1 MRRSRTLGMS
11 ALSNNLSSEGNGPG
25 MSLAFLDDVVTTSRL
40 RERPS
45 RAPDHAAENRALVAL
60 AQSMTDSPQGVF
72 QKLVDSALE
81 LTGAGSAGIS
91 VFEMEGGEGIFRW
104 RATAGAFAP
113 FVGGTMPRD
122 VSPCGLVLDR
132 NALQLLED
140 PARQWPRIAEL
151 RPAITEVLLVP
162 FHQDEVPVG
171 TVWVL
176 SHSPAKR
183 FDAEDARVISSLS
196 AFASL
201 AVKRL
206 AHLEALEAAS
216 KAKDL
221 FMAGP
226 DPEIRAPLPAALLAG
241 GGAGEGSAPVAVA
254 SGGAPGKPGD

>member
-72 QKLVDSALE
+72 QRLVDAALE
-81 LTGAGSAGIS
+81 LTGGGSAGIS

-113 FVGGTMPRD
+113 MVGGTMPRD
-122 VSPCGLVLDR
+122 FSPCGVVLDR
-132 NALQLLED
+132 NALQLMED
-140 PARQWPRIAEL
+140 PARHWPRIAEL

-171 TVWVL
+171 TIWVL

-183 FDAEDARVISSLS
+183 FDAEDARVIASLS

-221 FMAGP
+221 FMAVFSHQTRTP
-226 DPEIRAPLPAALLAG
+226 PTPALLTAG
-241 GGAGEGSAPVAVA
+241 GGGGGGGP
-254 SGGAPGKPGD
+254 GGAGS

>member
-113 FVGGTMPRD
+113 FVGGTMAPGF
-122 VSPCGLVLDR
+122 SPCGLVLDR
-132 NALQLLED
+132 QPLQLME
-140 PARQWPRIAEL
+140 
-151 RPAITEVLLVP
+151 
-162 FHQDEVPVG
+162 
-171 TVWVL
+171 
-176 SHSPAKR
+176 
-183 FDAEDARVISSLS
+183 
-196 AFASL
+196 
-201 AVKRL
+201 
-206 AHLEALEAAS
+206 EAA
-216 KAKDL
+216 
-221 FMAGP
+221 
-226 DPEIRAPLPAALLAG
+226 PAL
-241 GGAGEGSAPVAVA
+241 APVARLA
-254 SGGAPGKPGD
+254 AADYRM